1 MTVAVGVQDRPAD
14 ALPPS
19 EGHWKSDYRL
29 TNVPTFVDGISAISS
44 HVFAFSG
51 TPAFFQIAAEMR
63 EPQHYTRSL
72 LACQS
77 IVTVTYITIGIVVYY
92 YCGSYVASPA
102 LGSAG
107 VLMKKVCYGFA
118 LPGLIVTAML
128 MTHVRDD
135 DLFYVPMLTGLVPRS
150 RPSISL
156 SDFSVAQS
164 TSTPTVLC
172 IGAPGWLALEVL
184 PPLRTSS
191 RAASQC
197 LVGLFH

>member
-1 MTVAVGVQDRPAD
+1 VTVAVGLQDRPAD
-14 ALPPS
+14 APSLS
-19 EGHWKSDYRL
+19 EGHWESDYRL
-29 TNVPTFVDGISAISS
+29 TNAPTFVDGISAISS
-44 HVFAFSG
+44 HIFAFSG

-63 EPQHYTRSL
+63 EPRHYTRSL
-72 LACQS
+72 LTCQS

-128 MTHVRDD
+128 MTHVSYDE
-135 DLFYVPMLTGLVPRS
+135 LSSIQMLIGLVHRS

-156 SDFSVAQS
+156 SDFSEAQS
-164 TSTPTVLC
+164 T
-172 IGAPGWLALEVL
+172 
-184 PPLRTSS
+184 
-191 RAASQC
+191 
-197 LVGLFH
+197 